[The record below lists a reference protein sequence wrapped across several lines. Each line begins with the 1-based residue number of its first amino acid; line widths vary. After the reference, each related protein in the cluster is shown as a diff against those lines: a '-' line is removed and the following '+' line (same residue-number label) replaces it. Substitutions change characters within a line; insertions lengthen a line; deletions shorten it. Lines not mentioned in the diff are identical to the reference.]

1 MKHRISTSLF
11 ATAALIV
18 SLSVAA
24 PARAATIQLGFL
36 LDSSGSIGAGNWGII
51 TAGLANAITANI
63 PIGGPDIYEVSVVTF
78 SSGTQ
83 TVVNHQLLNNN
94 AAKAAAAAAVAA
106 APFLNENTNYEA
118 GFQALQTAL
127 TSSPNFSAGGLSYVN
142 FATDGAPNEPG
153 GSTAAATLAGIAARD
168 ALIAAGI
175 DNISIE
181 GIAIGAA
188 GAMLL
193 QNSFCYPQ
201 ACDTTS
207 PFNFPG
213 QGFYIGVDDAQGYA
227 DAIGNKIQTV
237 TTPVPEPTSMLLL
250 GGGLLL
256 VGRRLRRRT

>member
-18 SLSVAA
+18 SLSVAT
-24 PARAATIQLGFL
+24 PAKAATIQLGFL

-83 TVVNHQLLNNN
+83 TIVDHQLLDSN

-106 APFLNENTNYEA
+106 APFLDENTNYEA
-118 GFQALQTAL
+118 GFEAMQSVL

-142 FATDGAPNEPG
+142 FATDGFPNEPG
-153 GSTAAATLAGIAARD
+153 GTVAATAAGIAARD

-181 GIAIGAA
+181 GIGLGAL
-188 GAMLL
+188 GDLLL
-193 QNSFCYPQ
+193 QTSFCYP
-201 ACDTTS
+201 AVCDTTL

-213 QGFYIGVDDAQGYA
+213 QGFYLAVADAQGYA
-227 DAIGNKIQTV
+227 DAIGTKIQTV
-237 TTPVPEPTSMLLL
+237 TTPVPEPTSLLLL
-250 GGGLLL
+250 GGGLLFA
-256 VGRRLRRRT
+256 GSRLRRRR